1 MSSISKEYVFKKNNG
16 ALELVGDFDGLYND
30 LDNPW
35 GQDGSDDRLGNYYK
49 FSQNNILKHLL
60 NITNSKIML
69 EVGCGLGYVV
79 DFFNKN
85 SHLMCEGA
93 DISKV
98 AINKASVSFPQY
110 TFYQLDI
117 QDDIRFMKKKYD
129 IVILNQVLWY
139 VLERFENVFENVFH
153 LLNKNGIFIISNAFM
168 ESQGYGKNIVD
179 GFGGLVQYIENRQRD
194 KFNIL
199 DAQLLNKEGM
209 LYKDGCVVMEKC
221 NE

>member
-129 IVILNQVLWY
+129 IVILNQV
-139 VLERFENVFENVFH
+139 
-153 LLNKNGIFIISNAFM
+153 
-168 ESQGYGKNIVD
+168 YGM
-179 GFGGLVQYIENRQRD
+179 Y
-194 KFNIL
+194 
-199 DAQLLNKEGM
+199 
-209 LYKDGCVVMEKC
+209 
-221 NE
+221 

>member
-49 FSQNNILKHLL
+49 FSQNNILNHLL
-60 NITNSKIML
+60 NITNSNIML
-69 EVGCGLGYVV
+69 EVGCGLGYIV

-129 IVILNQVLWY
+129 IVILNQVLRY

>member
-85 SHLMCEGA
+85 SHLICEGA

-153 LLNKNGIFIISNAFM
+153 LLNKNGIFIISNA
-168 ESQGYGKNIVD
+168 
-179 GFGGLVQYIENRQRD
+179 
-194 KFNIL
+194 
-199 DAQLLNKEGM
+199 
-209 LYKDGCVVMEKC
+209 
-221 NE
+221 

>member
-1 MSSISKEYVFKKNNG
+1 
-16 ALELVGDFDGLYND
+16 
-30 LDNPW
+30 
-35 GQDGSDDRLGNYYK
+35 
-49 FSQNNILKHLL
+49 
-60 NITNSKIML
+60 
-69 EVGCGLGYVV
+69 
-79 DFFNKN
+79 
-85 SHLMCEGA
+85 MCEGA

>member
-85 SHLMCEGA
+85 
-93 DISKV
+93 
-98 AINKASVSFPQY
+98 
-110 TFYQLDI
+110 
-117 QDDIRFMKKKYD
+117 
-129 IVILNQVLWY
+129 
-139 VLERFENVFENVFH
+139 
-153 LLNKNGIFIISNAFM
+153 
-168 ESQGYGKNIVD
+168 
-179 GFGGLVQYIENRQRD
+179 
-194 KFNIL
+194 
-199 DAQLLNKEGM
+199 
-209 LYKDGCVVMEKC
+209 
-221 NE
+221 

>member
-98 AINKASVSFPQY
+98 AFNKASVSFPQY

-117 QDDIRFMKKKYD
+117 QDDIRFMKKKCD